1 MAFATIQ
8 IPPVNDSSC
17 ISSFFKVILAIKIYN
32 IDAVFFIGDLL
43 QCIVSEM
50 DVAKSLNSADHIV
63 EYFYQQSSK
72 HSCFSQDKWEDIF
85 GKMSLDDTDVLEI
98 DEIAA
103 RVLKESDIN
112 HSNVTGMEIIL
123 FSKIFFFKKKSIED
137 HWDLKGQLGQW
148 YKRLSEREDVL
159 EAIRVMTEFSE
170 KKLVFPVV
178 ENPEWFKAFA
188 DPNRRLRIS
197 LQVPFY
203 PKERLPKKGEKN
215 ILITSALPYVN
226 NVPHLGNIVG
236 SVLSADVFSRYCK
249 ARSLNTIYICG
260 TDEYGTAT
268 ETKALEQNIS
278 PKELCDKYHKIHSE
292 IYKWFEI
299 EFDIFGRTTTQKQ
312 TEIAS
317 DIFMDL
323 YRNGFLEER
332 MMRQLYCE
340 KHKGFLADRY
350 VEGICPKCSYID
362 ARGDQCDSCGNLL
375 DPLELKEPRCKLDGE
390 KPVENETR
398 HIFILL
404 NKLQPEVEEWIK
416 ESYQNGKWSSNGM
429 MITSNFLK
437 IGLEPRCIT
446 RDLKWGTPVSPEV
459 PNMQEKV
466 LYVWFDATIGYISIT
481 ANYTERW
488 DEWWKNP
495 EDVKLYQFMGKDN
508 VPFHTII
515 FPASLIGTR
524 KKWTMLHHL
533 STTEYLQYEGG
544 KFSKSRGVG
553 VFGNNARDT
562 NVPPSVWR
570 YYLLISRPEVSDTV
584 FSWKE
589 FIQRNN
595 TELLANL
602 GNFVNRVVKFVNV
615 NYQSIIPHYTE
626 YNDDSNDGSAFI
638 QLERDINKILA
649 QYIEN
654 MDAVKIRYSLRLV
667 LEFSSRGNLFLQTNK
682 LDNSLLNNNPKLCSD
697 IIGYMVNLI
706 YLISACVSP
715 FMPSTSNSILQQLNL
730 PQKCISNTWKFDIM
744 PGHKIHKAQYLFSK
758 IPEEK
763 ETLWRNQYGTC
774 T

>member
-8 IPPVNDSSC
+8 IPSKYDFSSL
-17 ISSFFKVILAIKIYN
+17 SSFFKVILAVKIYS
-32 IDAVFFIGDLL
+32 IDASFFIGDLL

-50 DVAKSLNSADHIV
+50 GAAKSLSSADHIV
-63 EYFYQQSSK
+63 QYFYRQNAKNSY
-72 HSCFSQDKWEDIF
+72 CLEEKWEDMF
-85 GKMSLDDTDVLEI
+85 EKLSLKDVDI
-98 DEIAA
+98 PKVNEIATQ
-103 RVLKESDIN
+103 VLNEFDTN
-112 HSNVTGMEIIL
+112 HSDVTSMEIIL
-123 FSKIFFFKKKSIED
+123 FSKLFFLKKKNIED
-137 HWDLKGQLGQW
+137 QWDAKGQIGQW
-148 YKRLSEREDVL
+148 YKRFSEREDVL
-159 EAIRVMTEFSE
+159 EGIRVMTEFAE
-170 KKLVFPVV
+170 KKLFFPVV
-178 ENPEWFKAFA
+178 ENLEWFRAFA
-188 DPNRRLRIS
+188 DPSRRLRIT
-197 LQVPFY
+197 LQTPFFS
-203 PKERLPKKGEKN
+203 KECLPKKGQKN

-249 ARSLNTIYICG
+249 ARSFNTIYICG

-292 IYKWFEI
+292 VYKWFEI

-323 YRNGFLEER
+323 YKNGFLEER
-332 MMRQLYCE
+332 TVRQLYCE
-340 KHKGFLADRY
+340 KHQGFLADRY
-350 VEGICPKCSYID
+350 VEGICPKCSYFD

-375 DPLELKEPRCKLDGE
+375 DPFELKEPRCKVDGE
-390 KPVENETR
+390 KPVERETR
-398 HIFILL
+398 HIFMLL
-404 NKLQPEVEEWIK
+404 NKLQPEVEDWIK
-416 ESYQNGKWSSNGM
+416 KSYQSGKWSSNGI

-437 IGLEPRCIT
+437 TGLEPRCIT

-459 PNMQEKV
+459 PNMEKKV

-481 ANYTERW
+481 ANYTEKW
-488 DEWWKNP
+488 HEWWKNP

-533 STTEYLQYEGG
+533 NTTEYLQYEGG
-544 KFSKSRGVG
+544 KFSKSRGIG
-553 VFGNNARDT
+553 VFGNNAQDT

-602 GNFVNRVVKFVNV
+602 GNFVNRVVKFINV
-615 NYQSIIPHYTE
+615 NYQSVVPNYIE
-626 YNDDSNDGSAFI
+626 YNDNSDDGFNFI
-638 QLERDINKILA
+638 QLKRDINKILA

-682 LDNSLLNNNPKLCSD
+682 LNNTLLNNNPQLCSD

-706 YLISACVSP
+706 YLISACISP

-730 PQKCISNTWKFDIM
+730 PQKSISNTWQLDIL
-744 PGHKIHKAQYLFSK
+744 PGHKIHKAQYLFFK
-758 IPEEK
+758 IPEEM
-763 ETLWRNQYGTC
+763 ETVWRNQYGTC